1 MGKRFARFALAA
13 ALSAGA
19 GAALAQTIPEGQS
32 CGGLLCDMGVFGH
45 KTEPKVEAKPAEA
58 KVETKPAPVAARAPV
73 TSEPRRVAHARARP
87 AKVAARPPAPR
98 PKVARVEARPATP
111 TPFSAAAQTPL
122 MAPASMTMPPSRA
135 APPPPPPP
143 VVIINPY
150 SSMGVSAT
158 QFRPVDP
165 RY

>member
-1 MGKRFARFALAA
+1 MGKRFAQIALAA

-45 KTEPKVEAKPAEA
+45 KTEPKPAET
-58 KVETKPAPVAARAPV
+58 KVETPVAASAAARAAPV
-73 TSEPRRVAHARARP
+73 KPEPRRLAHARARP

-98 PKVARVEARPATP
+98 PKIARVEARPATTVAP
-111 TPFSAAAQTPL
+111 AVAAPSL

-158 QFRPVDP
+158 QFQPVDP